1 MPCESAIREVVQR
14 RCGSIRARNHTW
26 SDEIGETR
34 KSVSPM
40 GVSVPLMTPKNR
52 QADNERP
59 CVKDLSSEWGC
70 ERCDGPISSGLHRK
84 GKNSEADALW
94 ASSLRLTTFVGV
106 LKRGKHHQ
114 RRPDLLCGQSHIAD
128 DWCRSQHNERTLHI
142 EMHAFKEFREHSRFP
157 GTTLVSAR
165 KWSIAPAQS
174 PPPSLRFS
182 SVS

>member
-1 MPCESAIREVVQR
+1 M
-14 RCGSIRARNHTW
+14 
-26 SDEIGETR
+26 
-34 KSVSPM
+34 
-40 GVSVPLMTPKNR
+40 PLMKPKNR

-114 RRPDLLCGQSHIAD
+114 RRPNLSCGQSHIAD

-142 EMHAFKEFREHSRFP
+142 EMHAFKEFREHSLFP
-157 GTTLVSAR
+157 GTTLVQRGNGVSRPPNHPHHLCASQASPELLPNEPTWYAHQMERKSPQSAR
-165 KWSIAPAQS
+165 PHT
-174 PPPSLRFS
+174 PPDMTES
-182 SVS
+182 